1 MRRVFAIGES
11 VLDIFFDSND
21 KPVKSFVGGRVVNAA
36 AMLGKNNVPVSMVSE
51 CCNDHTGDI
60 VMKFLTDNGVD
71 TTSVDRFTDGATA
84 VSLIF
89 NRGDNVVR
97 SNYMNYP
104 TDRFDVVWP
113 RFNDDDVML
122 FGSFYS
128 IEESVR
134 EPLYD
139 MLTYVAE
146 RKILMIYLPGCQHGI
161 NCRLTKVMPAILE
174 NIELSNI
181 VVANRSDIDAI
192 FPGEGPDK
200 AFRNHMECYNPLFL
214 FIGDDYS
221 VTIYSRGSKVEVPA
235 EVQYSGEGFLW
246 QSRFVS
252 TIIKRL
258 ITDGVTKA
266 DLSHLSGDK
275 WEEITREAM
284 AMASRENEAKNA

>member
-11 VLDIFFDSND
+11 VLDILFDGDD
-21 KPVKSFVGGRVVNAA
+21 KPIKSFVGGRVVNAA
-36 AMLGKNNVPVSMVSE
+36 AMLGKQNVPVSIVSE

-89 NRGDNVVR
+89 NRDDKVVR

-104 TDRFDVVWP
+104 AERFDVVWP

-128 IEESVR
+128 IEEKVR

-146 RKILMIYLPGCQHGI
+146 RKMIMIYLPGCQHGI

-181 VVANRSDIDAI
+181 IVANRSDIDAI

-200 AFRNHMECYNPLFL
+200 AFRNHIESYNPIFL

-221 VTIYSRGSKVEVPA
+221 VTIYSRGSKVTVPA
-235 EVQYSGEGFLW
+235 VANYSGEGFLW

-252 TIIKRL
+252 SVIRRL
-258 ITDGVTKA
+258 IADGITKA
-266 DLSHLSGDK
+266 GLSKLTEDEWSKIVGDAIAEASG
-275 WEEITREAM
+275 E
-284 AMASRENEAKNA
+284 

>member
-11 VLDIFFDSND
+11 VLDILFDGDD

-36 AMLGKNNVPVSMVSE
+36 AMLGKQNVPVSIVSE

-89 NRGDNVVR
+89 NRDDKVVR

-104 TDRFDVVWP
+104 AERFDVVWP

-128 IEESVR
+128 IEEKVR

-139 MLTYVAE
+139 MLSYVAE
-146 RKILMIYLPGCQHGI
+146 RKIIMIYLPGCQHGI

-181 VVANRSDIDAI
+181 IVANRSDIDAI

-200 AFRNHMECYNPLFL
+200 AFRNHMESYNPIFL

-221 VTIYSRGSKVEVPA
+221 VTIYSRGSKVTVPA
-235 EVQYSGEGFLW
+235 VSNYSGEGFLW

-252 TIIKRL
+252 SVIRRL
-258 ITDGVTKA
+258 IADGITEA
-266 DLSHLSGDK
+266 GLSKLTEDEWSKIVGDAIAAARG
-275 WEEITREAM
+275 E
-284 AMASRENEAKNA
+284 

>member
-11 VLDIFFDSND
+11 VLDILFDGDD
-21 KPVKSFVGGRVVNAA
+21 KPIKSFVGGRVVNAA
-36 AMLGKNNVPVSMVSE
+36 AMLGKQNVPVSIVSE

-89 NRGDNVVR
+89 NRDDKVVR

-104 TDRFDVVWP
+104 AERFDVVWP

-128 IEESVR
+128 IEEKVR

-139 MLTYVAE
+139 MLSYVAE
-146 RKILMIYLPGCQHGI
+146 RKMIMIYLPGCQHGI

-181 VVANRSDIDAI
+181 IVANRSDIDAI

-200 AFRNHMECYNPLFL
+200 AFRNHMESYNPIFL

-221 VTIYSRGSKVEVPA
+221 VTIYSRGSKVTVPA
-235 EVQYSGEGFLW
+235 VSNYSGEGFLW

-252 TIIKRL
+252 SVIRRL
-258 ITDGVTKA
+258 ITGGVTKA
-266 DLSHLSGDK
+266 GLSKLTEDEWSKMVGDAIAAASG
-275 WEEITREAM
+275 E
-284 AMASRENEAKNA
+284 

>member
-11 VLDIFFDSND
+11 VLDILFDGDD
-21 KPVKSFVGGRVVNAA
+21 KPIKSFVGGRVVNAA
-36 AMLGKNNVPVSMVSE
+36 AMLGKQNVPVSIVSE

-89 NRGDNVVR
+89 NRDDKVVR

-104 TDRFDVVWP
+104 AERFDVVWP

-128 IEESVR
+128 IEEKVR

-139 MLTYVAE
+139 MLSYVAE
-146 RKILMIYLPGCQHGI
+146 RKMIMIYLPGCQHGI

-181 VVANRSDIDAI
+181 IVANRSDIDAI

-200 AFRNHMECYNPLFL
+200 AFRNHIESYNPIFL

-221 VTIYSRGSKVEVPA
+221 VTIYSRGSKVTVPA
-235 EVQYSGEGFLW
+235 VSNYSGEGFLW

-252 TIIKRL
+252 SVIRRL
-258 ITDGVTKA
+258 IADGITKA
-266 DLSHLSGDK
+266 GLGKLTEDEWSKIVGDAIAVASG
-275 WEEITREAM
+275 E
-284 AMASRENEAKNA
+284 